1 MVERIQTT
9 KESRWRWNTVRKL
22 GISTENTKFLIF
34 TRVEKIPEAQERRA
48 MGSHGAKEPM
58 SRIHE
63 SYEN

>member
-1 MVERIQTT
+1 MGERIQTT

-34 TRVEKIPEAQERRA
+34 TRVDKIPEAQA
-48 MGSHGAKEPM
+48 MGSQGAKEPM